1 MTLSPLSHLIGARAV
16 MVRVGYMPKRT
27 LGVFPCHKLCY
38 QVINTGKQHRK
49 TTEHINSRVKTR
61 DTGKQGTTAKISTH
75 LNITPDYV

>member
-1 MTLSPLSHLIGARAV
+1 MTPYRSQGSNGPCRLHA
-16 MVRVGYMPKRT
+16 KRT

-61 DTGKQGTTAKISTH
+61 DIGKQGTTAKISTH